1 MENSPSMPW
10 CSDSDTLPS
19 SLSNCVTA
27 LFSFPLHPTAF
38 DVSSFF
44 DTKQYVTRE
53 VRCRLLASKAG
64 KKTRRRGRGRVGGE
78 GCRRGE
84 WKKTKNAKK
93 KEENTKKKID
103 RAHHDHQDN
112 PPVCTNVHRK
122 TLLARREGRRRKR
135 RRRREPRIVHRDE
148 MNEEETADT
157 WSAPT
162 RSKGSR
168 NIYNTHSCRSRVAK
182 Y

>member
-44 DTKQYVTRE
+44 DTKQHVTRE

-64 KKTRRRGRGRVGGE
+64 KKTRRRGRGRVGG
-78 GCRRGE
+78 GKGVGGE
-84 WKKTKNAKK
+84 NGKKRKTRKK
-93 KEENTKKKID
+93 KEENTKKKSIV
-103 RAHHDHQDN
+103 RIMIIKTIRPFVQT
-112 PPVCTNVHRK
+112 CTGRLSSRGGKGGEGKGEGEGN
-122 TLLARREGRRRKR
+122 RESS
-135 RRRREPRIVHRDE
+135 I
-148 MNEEETADT
+148 ET
-157 WSAPT
+157 
-162 RSKGSR
+162 R
-168 NIYNTHSCRSRVAK
+168 
-182 Y
+182 

>member
-44 DTKQYVTRE
+44 DTKQHVTRE

-64 KKTRRRGRGRVGGE
+64 KKTRRRGRDRGGQ
-78 GCRRGE
+78 GCRRGG

-93 KEENTKKKID
+93 KRRKHKKKID